1 MRSHH
6 ESGTARATGWVRRVT
21 SRLHALVDA
30 RVHRAERSKI
40 DDEIDEAGR
49 ESFPSSDPPPWTLG
63 IDRHE
68 RRS

>member
-6 ESGTARATGWVRRVT
+6 ESGTARAPGWVRRVT